1 MKKLTKLLRL
11 DPGELGTLAQ
21 AVILLPLTALALRL
35 AGLRR
40 SQRIFSRLIFP
51 GGPHDPARK
60 IEWSETAIAQA
71 LRISRLVSVAARHG
85 VYPANCLQR
94 SLALWWMLR
103 RRGIESELQFGA
115 RKTDG
120 RFEAHAWIE
129 VAGVVLNDSD
139 DVRLCYTPFDR
150 AITVVE
156 AGRR

>member
-1 MKKLTKLLRL
+1 MKKLRKLLRL

-40 SQRIFSRLIFP
+40 SQLIFSRLI
-51 GGPHDPARK
+51 PHDPARN
-60 IEWSETAIAQA
+60 IEWSETALAQA
-71 LRISRLVSVAARHG
+71 LRISHLVDLAARHG
-85 VYPANCLQR
+85 VYSANCLQR

-103 RRGIESELQFGA
+103 RQGIKSELQFGT

-120 RFEAHAWIE
+120 RFEAHAWVE
-129 VAGVVLNDSD
+129 VAGIVLNDSD
-139 DVRLCYTPFDR
+139 DVRMSYAPFDR
-150 AITVVE
+150 AITIVE

>member
-1 MKKLTKLLRL
+1 MKKLRKLLRL

-40 SQRIFSRLIFP
+40 SQRIFSRLI
-51 GGPHDPARK
+51 PHDPARK
-60 IEWSETAIAQA
+60 IERSETAPAQA
-71 LRISRLVSVAARHG
+71 LRISHLVELAARSG

-103 RRGIESELQFGA
+103 RRGIQCELQFGT
-115 RKTDG
+115 RKADG

-129 VAGVVLNDSD
+129 VAGIVLNDRD
-139 DVRLCYTPFDR
+139 DVRLCYAPFDR
-150 AITVVE
+150 AIPIVE
-156 AGRR
+156 AWRR

>member
-1 MKKLTKLLRL
+1 LVKKLRKLLRL

-40 SQRIFSRLIFP
+40 SQRIFLRLL
-51 GGPHDPARK
+51 PHDPARK
-60 IEWSETAIAQA
+60 IEWSEAALARA
-71 LRISRLVSVAARHG
+71 LRLSRLVDLAARHG

-94 SLALWWMLR
+94 SLTLLWMLR
-103 RRGIESELQFGA
+103 RRGIQSDLRFGT
-115 RKTDG
+115 RKAGG

-129 VAGVVLNDSD
+129 VEGVVLNDDD
-139 DVRLCYTPFDR
+139 DVRLCYTTFDR
-150 AITVVE
+150 AITIVE

>member
-1 MKKLTKLLRL
+1 VRKLRKLLRL
-11 DPGELGTLAQ
+11 DPVEIGTLAQ

-40 SQRIFSRLIFP
+40 SQRIFSRFIP
-51 GGPHDPARK
+51 RDPAWK
-60 IEWSETAIAQA
+60 MEWSEAALAHA
-71 LRISRLVSVAARHG
+71 LRISRLVDLAARHG

-103 RRGIESELQFGA
+103 RRGILSDLQFGT
-115 RKTDG
+115 RKASG

-129 VAGVVLNDSD
+129 VAGVVLNDRD
-139 DVRLCYTPFDR
+139 DVRLHYASFDR